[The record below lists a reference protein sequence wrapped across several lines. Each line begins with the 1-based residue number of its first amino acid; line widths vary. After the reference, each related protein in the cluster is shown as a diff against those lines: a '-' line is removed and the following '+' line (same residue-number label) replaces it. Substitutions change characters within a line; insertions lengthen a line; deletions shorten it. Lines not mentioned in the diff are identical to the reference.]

1 MISDII
7 AKIFGIIWPPYCRY
21 MQEQIDIIIPIL
33 VAILTGGFLMLFI
46 ENQHITSSVNERYN
60 FIMKP
65 FYHKLS
71 NYFKFVGTFRTYMR
85 IKNKKGEYV
94 ENFTGL
100 VDKMGHLAHD
110 CIMTGQDYP
119 ISYKKEKKLDSL
131 CDDINNIWYYLDRR
145 SNSLLKS
152 ISYDSDRA
160 SLFNELGEEYI
171 CEVTKKYKGKVWD
184 LSLLKSVSGEFY
196 CNIWQPIQNVP
207 YEYELWNNKTKSFQY
222 LTIGCISV
230 ALGTLVLI
238 LLFRYFIPV
247 AFFTLLTVA
256 AIVLLSY
263 TVYKMIKLHQ
273 LSSKLFR

>member
-1 MISDII
+1 
-7 AKIFGIIWPPYCRY
+7 
-21 MQEQIDIIIPIL
+21 MQEQIDIIVPIL

-46 ENQHITSSVNERYN
+46 ENQHVTSSVNERYG

-71 NYFKFVGTFRTYMR
+71 NYFKFVGTFRTYMQ

-94 ENFTGL
+94 ETFTGL
-100 VDKMGHLAHD
+100 VDKMKHLAHD

-119 ISYKKEKKLDSL
+119 ISHFTAEKLDNL

-160 SLFNELGEEYI
+160 NLFNDLGEEYLY
-171 CEVTKKYKGKVWD
+171 EVTHKYKGKVWD
-184 LSLLKSVSGEFY
+184 MSLLMSVSSEFF

-207 YEYELWNNKTKSFQY
+207 FEYELWNNKTKSFQN
-222 LTIGCISV
+222 LTIGCISI

-247 AFFTLLTVA
+247 GIFTLLTVA
-256 AIVLLSY
+256 AIALLSY
-263 TVYKMIKLHQ
+263 TVYKMIKLHE